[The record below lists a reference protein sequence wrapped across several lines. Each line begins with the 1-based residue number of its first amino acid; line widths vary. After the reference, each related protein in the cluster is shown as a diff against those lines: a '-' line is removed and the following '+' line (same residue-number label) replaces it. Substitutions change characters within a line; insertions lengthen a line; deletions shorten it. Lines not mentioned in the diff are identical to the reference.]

1 MSKTKTLLFIICLI
15 PAAWLTTAF
24 FTNQLGANPIEA
36 ATRETG
42 LWALRFLWLT
52 LLITPLR
59 WLTGWNNLVRY
70 RRVLGLYVFFYAVLH
85 MLLYLGLDQFFDIN
99 EIIKDIIKRPFIT
112 IGFFSFTALI
122 PLVITSNNAMVK
134 RLGGRRWKQLH
145 RLTYFI
151 AIASSIHFYMLVK
164 LDKQEPL
171 MYMGL
176 LIILLAPRVYRYAKT
191 TASTHKFVILSRFL
205 KL

>member
-1 MSKTKTLLFIICLI
+1 LSEFNILSNIKKLLFIVCLI
-15 PAAWLTTAF
+15 PAIWLTIAV
-24 FTNQLGANPIEA
+24 FTNQLGANPIEVV
-36 ATRETG
+36 TRETG

-52 LLITPLR
+52 LLVTPLS
-59 WLTGWNNLVRY
+59 WLTGWNRLVRY
-70 RRVLGLYVFFYAVLH
+70 RRLFGLYVFFYAVLH

-99 EIIKDIIKRPFIT
+99 EIISDIIKRPFIA

-134 RLGGRRWKQLH
+134 RMGGRRWKLLH

-171 MYMGL
+171 IYIGL
-176 LIILLAPRVYRYAKT
+176 LILLLVPRVYRYAKS
-191 TASTHKFVILSRFL
+191 TAL
-205 KL
+205 KH

>member
-1 MSKTKTLLFIICLI
+1 VSKIKKLLFIVCLF
-15 PAAWLTTAF
+15 PAIWLITAL

-36 ATRETG
+36 ITRETG

-59 WLTGWNNLVRY
+59 WITGWNDLVKF
-70 RRVLGLYVFFYAVLH
+70 RRLLGLYVFFYAVLH
-85 MLLYLGLDQFFDIN
+85 MLLYLGLDQFFDII

-112 IGFFSFTALI
+112 IGFFSFISLI
-122 PLVITSNNAMVK
+122 PLVITSNNPMLK
-134 RLGGRRWKQLH
+134 RMGGRRWKQLH

-151 AIASSIHFYMLVK
+151 AIASSVHFYMLVK
-164 LDKQEPL
+164 LDKTEPL
-171 MYMGL
+171 IYIGL
-176 LIILLAPRVYRYAKT
+176 LIILLTPRVYRFAKT
-191 TASTHKFVILSRFL
+191 TAL

>member
-1 MSKTKTLLFIICLI
+1 MPELNTVSYIKKLLFIVCLI
-15 PAAWLTTAF
+15 PAIWLTIAV

-36 ATRETG
+36 VTRETG

-59 WLTGWNNLVRY
+59 WLTGWNNLLRY
-70 RRVLGLYVFFYAVLH
+70 RRLLGLYVFFYAVLH

-134 RLGGRRWKQLH
+134 RMGGRRWKQLH

-164 LDKQEPL
+164 QDKLEPL
-171 MYMGL
+171 IYMGL
-176 LIILLAPRVYRYAKT
+176 LIILLAPRVYRYTKS
-191 TASTHKFVILSRFL
+191 TAL
-205 KL
+205 KH

>member
-1 MSKTKTLLFIICLI
+1 MSKIKALLFIVCLA
-15 PAAWLTTAF
+15 PAVWLITAF

-36 ATRETG
+36 VTRETG

-59 WLTGWNNLVRY
+59 WLTGWNELVTF
-70 RRVLGLYVFFYAVLH
+70 RRLLGLYVFFYAVLH

-99 EIIKDIIKRPFIT
+99 DIIKDIIKRPFIT
-112 IGFFSFTALI
+112 IVFFTFTALI

-134 RLGGRRWKQLH
+134 RMGGRRWKQLH

-164 LDKQEPL
+164 LDKTEPL
-171 MYMGL
+171 IYIGL
-176 LIILLAPRVYRYAKT
+176 LIILLTPRVYRYAKT
-191 TASTHKFVILSRFL
+191 IAL
-205 KL
+205 KA

>member
-1 MSKTKTLLFIICLI
+1 MSKIKTLLFIACLI
-15 PAAWLTTAF
+15 PAIWLTIAV

-36 ATRETG
+36 VTRETG

-59 WLTGWNNLVRY
+59 WVTGWNSLVKY
-70 RRVLGLYVFFYAVLH
+70 RRLLGLYVFFYAVLH

-112 IGFFSFTALI
+112 IGFFTFTALI
-122 PLVITSNNAMVK
+122 PLVVTSNNAMVK
-134 RLGGRRWKQLH
+134 RMGGRRWKQLH
-145 RLTYFI
+145 QLTYVI

-164 LDKQEPL
+164 LDKTEPL
-171 MYMGL
+171 IYMGL
-176 LIILLAPRVYRYAKT
+176 LIILLTPRVYRYAKT
-191 TASTHKFVILSRFL
+191 IAL
-205 KL
+205 KP

>member
-1 MSKTKTLLFIICLI
+1 VSKIKKLLFIVCLI
-15 PAAWLTTAF
+15 PAIWLTTAF

-36 ATRETG
+36 VTRETG
-42 LWALRFLWLT
+42 LWALRFLWIT

-59 WLTGWNNLVRY
+59 SITGWNSLVRF
-70 RRVLGLYVFFYAVLH
+70 RRLLGLYVFFYASLH
-85 MLLYLGLDQFFDIN
+85 MLLYLGLDQFFDVN

-134 RLGGRRWKQLH
+134 RMGGRRWKLLH

-151 AIASSIHFYMLVK
+151 AIACSIHFYMLVK
-164 LDKQEPL
+164 LDKIEPL
-171 MYMGL
+171 IYIGL
-176 LIILLAPRVYRYAKT
+176 LIILLTPRVYRYAKT
-191 TASTHKFVILSRFL
+191 SAL

>member
-1 MSKTKTLLFIICLI
+1 LSEFNILSNIKKLLFIVCLI
-15 PAAWLTTAF
+15 PAIWLTIAV
-24 FTNQLGANPIEA
+24 FTNQLGANPIEVV
-36 ATRETG
+36 TRETG

-52 LLITPLR
+52 LLITPLS
-59 WLTGWNNLVRY
+59 WLTGWNRLVRY
-70 RRVLGLYVFFYAVLH
+70 RRLFGLYVFFYAALH

-99 EIIKDIIKRPFIT
+99 EIIRDIIKRPFIA

-134 RLGGRRWKQLH
+134 RMGGRRWKLLH

-171 MYMGL
+171 IYMGL
-176 LIILLAPRVYRYAKT
+176 LLILLTPRVYRYAKT
-191 TASTHKFVILSRFL
+191 ATL
-205 KL
+205 KH

>member
-1 MSKTKTLLFIICLI
+1 LSNIKKLLFIVCLI
-15 PAAWLTTAF
+15 PAIWLTIAV

-36 ATRETG
+36 VTRETG

-52 LLITPLR
+52 LLITPLS
-59 WLTGWNNLVRY
+59 WLTGWNSLVRY
-70 RRVLGLYVFFYAVLH
+70 RRLFGLYVFFYAVLH

-99 EIIKDIIKRPFIT
+99 EIISDIIKRPFIA

-134 RLGGRRWKQLH
+134 RMGGRRWKLLH

-171 MYMGL
+171 IYIGL
-176 LIILLAPRVYRYAKT
+176 LILLLVPRVYRYAKS
-191 TASTHKFVILSRFL
+191 TAL
-205 KL
+205 KH

>member
-1 MSKTKTLLFIICLI
+1 LPELNIVSKIKTLLFIACLI
-15 PAAWLTTAF
+15 PAIWLTIAV

-36 ATRETG
+36 VTRETG

-59 WLTGWNNLVRY
+59 WVTGWNSLVKY
-70 RRVLGLYVFFYAVLH
+70 RRLLGLYVFFYAVLH

-112 IGFFSFTALI
+112 IGFFTFTALI
-122 PLVITSNNAMVK
+122 PLVVTSNNAMVK
-134 RLGGRRWKQLH
+134 RMGGRRWKQLH
-145 RLTYFI
+145 QLTYVI

-164 LDKQEPL
+164 LDKTEPL
-171 MYMGL
+171 IYMGL
-176 LIILLAPRVYRYAKT
+176 LIILLTPRVYRYAKT
-191 TASTHKFVILSRFL
+191 IAL
-205 KL
+205 KP